1 MGTLVPYLV
10 GGILGLLGAL
20 AALWWRYKLGVV
32 QGTVTGLRKDIESL
46 TKDLA
51 RTNTTLDTERTHL
64 ATLVSEHQAA
74 LARDSAVLLV
84 HTTRE
89 EALRALLQK
98 CNDPAVLADRLGQLF
113 PVLPKTT

>member
-1 MGTLVPYLV
+1 LI
-10 GGILGLLGAL
+10 GGIVGLLGAV
-20 AALWWRYKLGVV
+20 AALWWRYKLGVAL
-32 QGTVTGLRKDIESL
+32 GTVTGLRKDVESL

-51 RTNTTLDTERTHL
+51 GANTTLDTERTRL
-64 ATLVSEHQAA
+64 AALVVEHQAA
-74 LARDSAVLLV
+74 LARDTAVLLV

-113 PVLPKTT
+113 PVLPKTP